1 MECLS
6 SNLLCVKK
14 VDLFYAAIGV
24 RPLSIPR
31 DYERSRR
38 EEISQCVARESE
50 QNLRPEVN
58 SFERKDLTL
67 KRTFRACSN
76 TYIDLKTPSSW
87 RLLRT
92 QFAFRDA
99 GGGVN
104 PTLKA
109 CSL

>member
-1 MECLS
+1 MKTANHS
-6 SNLLCVKK
+6 CV
-14 VDLFYAAIGV
+14 AIGV
-24 RPLSIPR
+24 QPMSIPR
-31 DYERSRR
+31 EYERARR
-38 EEISQCVARESE
+38 EEVSQCVAQDSE

-109 CSL
+109 YSL